1 MMHYAART
9 HHIIMNVQRLK
20 GNFHFIKKILDTMVN
35 PVSYKDRKGIYREVN
50 EAYVRKIAGI
60 PREEIIGDT
69 LFGISK
75 KISNIFPKRIAVE
88 EKSLLESCNEWT
100 QQDMEVMETGRTRTD
115 EQELIV
121 ADGTKKTFI
130 VNKSALSDEKGEIIG
145 IVTVMQDVT
154 ELRKIEKALKENL
167 DYKDK
172 LNDQLERSEERYHIV
187 TEKTGQIVYDYD
199 MEKDRTTWTGA
210 MEKLTGYSPD
220 YFQNS
225 SEVLWISH
233 LHPED
238 RERILEIYHEHLEKG
253 EDFQIEYRFRK
264 RDGSYIYI
272 EDNSTFLINE
282 NGKVVRNLGVMKDI
296 TERKLARQQLGKSEE
311 KYLTAAEQTGQV
323 IFDFKF
329 KTGEIEWAGAIKE
342 VTGYDPEEFKGFN
355 KSVWLENVHPE
366 DRPKMLEML
375 MKSFEKREKFQMNF
389 RFRKKDGSYT
399 YIEERG
405 VWLKG
410 EEGNGHRAIG
420 VMKDISEWKRAM
432 EKVEASE
439 KKYRS
444 FIQNFQGIAFQAD
457 ENFGIL
463 FVHGAVEKI
472 TGYTEEEFM
481 SRINWK
487 DIIYPDDLP
496 LIFKEENIQSSLND
510 YGKIDF
516 RIIRKDGKII
526 WVSVIYQKFWEKDGK
541 PNYYQGI
548 IYDVTERKETEKFL
562 ANIEIARQK
571 EIHHRIKNNLQVIS
585 SLLDLQAEIFSSME
599 SIKISEVLDAFKES
613 QDRVASIAL
622 IHEELYEGEGAET
635 LNFSQYLEKLV
646 ENLFQTYRF
655 GSTDVRLKM
664 DLEENILFDMDTA
677 VPLGII
683 VNELVSNSLKHA
695 FFGRKTGEIKIK
707 LCRKEFEGY
716 RISREE
722 EGFEGKSTDFI
733 LTVSDNGIGIPKT
746 VDFENPE
753 TLGLQLVSILADQLD
768 GRIELRREAGTKY
781 VLGFNVKNKF

>member
-1 MMHYAART
+1 MYVFTVRT
-9 HHIIMNVQRLK
+9 
-20 GNFHFIKKILDTMVN
+20 
-35 PVSYKDRKGIYREVN
+35 GI
-50 EAYVRKIAGI
+50 
-60 PREEIIGDT
+60 
-69 LFGISK
+69 
-75 KISNIFPKRIAVE
+75 
-88 EKSLLESCNEWT
+88 
-100 QQDMEVMETGRTRTD
+100 
-115 EQELIV
+115 
-121 ADGTKKTFI
+121 AD
-130 VNKSALSDEKGEIIG
+130 
-145 IVTVMQDVT
+145 
-154 ELRKIEKALKENL
+154 
-167 DYKDK
+167 
-172 LNDQLERSEERYHIV
+172 
-187 TEKTGQIVYDYD
+187 
-199 MEKDRTTWTGA
+199 
-210 MEKLTGYSPD
+210 
-220 YFQNS
+220 
-225 SEVLWISH
+225 
-233 LHPED
+233 
-238 RERILEIYHEHLEKG
+238 KG

-432 EKVEASE
+432 EKIEASE

-496 LIFKEENIQSSLND
+496 LIFKEKKSQSPYNG
-510 YGKIDF
+510 YGEI
-516 RIIRKDGKII
+516 GL
-526 WVSVIYQKFWEKDGK
+526 
-541 PNYYQGI
+541 PNYTQRWENYMG
-548 IYDVTERKETEKFL
+548 ECNL
-562 ANIEIARQK
+562 PEILGKGGKAK
-571 EIHHRIKNNLQVIS
+571 LLSGYNL
-585 SLLDLQAEIFSSME
+585 
-599 SIKISEVLDAFKES
+599 
-613 QDRVASIAL
+613 
-622 IHEELYEGEGAET
+622 
-635 LNFSQYLEKLV
+635 
-646 ENLFQTYRF
+646 
-655 GSTDVRLKM
+655 
-664 DLEENILFDMDTA
+664 
-677 VPLGII
+677 
-683 VNELVSNSLKHA
+683 
-695 FFGRKTGEIKIK
+695 
-707 LCRKEFEGY
+707 
-716 RISREE
+716 
-722 EGFEGKSTDFI
+722 
-733 LTVSDNGIGIPKT
+733 
-746 VDFENPE
+746 
-753 TLGLQLVSILADQLD
+753 
-768 GRIELRREAGTKY
+768 
-781 VLGFNVKNKF
+781 